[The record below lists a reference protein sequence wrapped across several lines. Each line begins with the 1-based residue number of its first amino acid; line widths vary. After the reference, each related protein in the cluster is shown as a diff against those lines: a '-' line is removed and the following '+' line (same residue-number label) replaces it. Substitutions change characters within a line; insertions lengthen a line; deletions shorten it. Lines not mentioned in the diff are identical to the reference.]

1 MDDLAAFG
9 LQAPPAAEQA
19 LEIWPENLAI
29 IEVFLACSTQWLFD
43 FSGNRTGI
51 RYEALQAAM
60 TMMATPDVVG
70 VFSGVRIMER
80 AALAEFARAAEQRNR

>member
-9 LQAPPAAEQA
+9 LQALPAAEQA

-29 IEVFLACSTQWLFD
+29 IEVFLACSTQWLVD

-51 RYEALQAAM
+51 RYEALQAVMNM
-60 TMMATPDVVG
+60 TGVPDASDIFAG
-70 VFSGVRIMER
+70 VQIMER